1 MLELLFLLL
10 PVAAAYG
17 WFMGRNSV
25 KHQELKDRAHI
36 TKNLSSGL
44 NFLLTDQEDKA
55 IEQLLH
61 LLDIEAAT
69 IDTYLAL
76 ANLFRRRGDWDKAIR
91 IHEKLHQLKLPKVQ
105 AQQIQF
111 ELAKDYQSAGLYDR
125 AEKLL
130 VPLIRQATLQERA
143 LKNLVALY
151 ISTHEWAKAQ
161 QLAEAVEQ
169 TNSSSLQLA
178 LANIGCE
185 ALQHSLPAERA
196 KAYQQLASQYPK
208 AIRPRYE
215 LATLAMSQQQSA
227 EAFAL
232 FRGIVIE
239 KPQWSADILPLAKNC
254 SMPDEDWYQLLSQ
267 LSHKHN
273 NISAHIE
280 LADWLLQHGSI
291 KAAEQLLLEKLQQQP
306 NIRLFKALLEQR
318 KQGSEVAADILESVT
333 ELVANYLDK
342 KVLYSCRNCG
352 FKTRQHYWLCPSCQ
366 QWETVEPIS
375 GIDGR

>member
-25 KHQELKDRAHI
+25 KHQELKDRTHI

-130 VPLIRQATLQERA
+130 TPLVKQEALRELA
-143 LKNLVALY
+143 LKHLVALY
-151 ISTHEWAKAQ
+151 ISTHEWEKAM
-161 QLAEAVEQ
+161 LLSDAVEQ
-169 TNSSSLQLA
+169 TSSGSLRLA

-185 ALQHSLPAERA
+185 QQLQAEA
-196 KAYQQLASQYPK
+196 ADAWKAYRQLATRYPK
-208 AIRPRYE
+208 AIRPRFE
-215 LATLAMSQQQSA
+215 LARVALAEQQPEQ
-227 EAFAL
+227 AFVLYKA
-232 FRGIVIE
+232 IVLE
-239 KPQWSADILPLAKNC
+239 KPQWSADILPLAKSC
-254 SMPDEDWYQLLSQ
+254 QQPDEDWYQLLSQ

-280 LADWLLQHGSI
+280 LACWLLQHGSD

-318 KQGSEVAADILESVT
+318 QQGSTEAAEVLDSVT
-333 ELVANYLDK
+333 ELVANYLNK

>member
-25 KHQELKDRAHI
+25 KHKELKDRANI

-91 IHEKLHQLKLPKVQ
+91 IHEKLHQLKLPKQQ

-130 VPLIRQATLQERA
+130 APLIKKDFLRERA
-143 LKNLVALY
+143 LKHLISLF
-151 ISTHEWAKAQ
+151 ISTHEWDKAIALNTAIDQTNSTSLKIALANINCEHMGQASTIDQMKPLQ
-161 QLAEAVEQ
+161 QLAEQ
-169 TNSSSLQLA
+169 F
-178 LANIGCE
+178 
-185 ALQHSLPAERA
+185 PM
-196 KAYQQLASQYPK
+196 

-215 LATLAMSQQQSA
+215 LARLAFSLQQH
-227 EAFAL
+227 ELAFSVFSEIL
-232 FRGIVIE
+232 RE
-239 KPQWSADILPLAKNC
+239 KPQWTADLLKLAEQC
-254 SMPDEDWYQLLSQ
+254 QPDKDAWYQLLSH
-267 LSHKHN
+267 LSNKHN
-273 NISAHIE
+273 NISAHIA
-280 LADWLLQHGSI
+280 LASWLLQQGSVT
-291 KAAEQLLLEKLQQQP
+291 AAEQLLLDKLQQQP
-306 NIRLFKALLEQR
+306 NIRLFQSLLDLRQQQSEQAA
-318 KQGSEVAADILESVT
+318 EVLTSVNG
-333 ELVANYLDK
+333 LVNNYLDK

-352 FKTRQHYWLCPSCQ
+352 FKTRQPYWLCPSCQ